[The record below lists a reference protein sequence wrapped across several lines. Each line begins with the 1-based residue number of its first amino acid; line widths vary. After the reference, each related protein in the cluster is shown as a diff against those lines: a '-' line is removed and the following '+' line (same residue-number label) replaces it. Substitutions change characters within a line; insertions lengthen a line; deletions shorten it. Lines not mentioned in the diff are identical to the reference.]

1 MKQASKSKKDFLRIK
16 KKIER
21 EINFNRRLKY
31 NMEQI
36 LESKTK
42 ILRNTNQ
49 ERKERQVWNKRSNIS
64 EIPEKE
70 QKGRNCQR
78 VYRKIFPRT
87 EDHKSPN
94 KKGTLSAKHN
104 V

>member
-42 ILRNTNQ
+42 ILRNTN
-49 ERKERQVWNKRSNIS
+49 
-64 EIPEKE
+64 
-70 QKGRNCQR
+70 
-78 VYRKIFPRT
+78 
-87 EDHKSPN
+87 
-94 KKGTLSAKHN
+94 
-104 V
+104 